1 MAVAFVMRFPGATL
15 EQYDEVI
22 ELMGF
27 SPNGTVRMEGAV
39 FHWVTATDDG
49 IVVTDVWESDET
61 FQRFADEQ
69 IGPFTQQVG
78 IAQPE
83 ITRHEVYNTLV
94 SERLAVRASA

>member
-27 SPNGTVRMEGAV
+27 SHNGTVTMEGAV
-39 FHWVTATDDG
+39 FHWVAATDDG

-69 IGPFTQQVG
+69 IGPFTKQVG
-78 IAQPE
+78 IAEPE
-83 ITRHEVYNTLV
+83 VTRHEVYNTLV
-94 SERLAVRASA
+94 SERIGARVSA

>member
-1 MAVAFVMRFPGATL
+1 MAVAFVMRLPGATL

-27 SPNGTVRMEGAV
+27 AHDGTVPMEGAV
-39 FHWVTATDDG
+39 FHWVAATDDG

-61 FQRFADEQ
+61 FQRFSEEQ

-78 IAQPE
+78 IAPPE
-83 ITRHEVYNTLV
+83 VTRYEVYNTLV
-94 SERLAVRASA
+94 SEHIAARVSA